1 MVKFY
6 YNQVV
11 NHGMPIEK
19 VPEKWRSSVEKML
32 EENSNA

>member
-1 MVKFY
+1 MIKFY

-19 VPEKWRSSVEKML
+19 VPERWRSAVKKML
-32 EENSNA
+32 GGES

>member
-1 MVKFY
+1 MPDFY

-19 VPEKWRSSVEKML
+19 VPDRWRAAVAEML
-32 EENSNA
+32 EDNL

>member
-19 VPEKWRSSVEKML
+19 VPEKWKSDVQKML
-32 EENSNA
+32 EGNAQ

>member
-19 VPEKWRSSVEKML
+19 VPEKWRAAVEEML
-32 EENSNA
+32 KGAG

>member
-1 MVKFY
+1 MPDFY

-19 VPEKWRSSVEKML
+19 VPEKWRSAVEKML
-32 EENSNA
+32 EGES

>member
-19 VPEKWRSSVEKML
+19 VPEKWRTEVENML
-32 EENSNA
+32 KGES

>member
-19 VPEKWRSSVEKML
+19 VPDKWRMAVAEML
-32 EENSNA
+32 KEDE

>member
-1 MVKFY
+1 MIKFY

-19 VPEKWRSSVEKML
+19 VPERWRNAVEKML
-32 EENSNA
+32 EGKS

>member
-1 MVKFY
+1 MIKFY

-19 VPEKWRSSVEKML
+19 VPERWRSTVKKML
-32 EENSNA
+32 EQIR

>member
-1 MVKFY
+1 MIKFY

-19 VPEKWRSSVEKML
+19 VPERWRSAVEKML
-32 EENSNA
+32 EENTNA

>member
-19 VPEKWRSSVEKML
+19 VPDKWRTAVAEML
-32 EENSNA
+32 KEDE

>member
-19 VPEKWRSSVEKML
+19 VPDRWRAEVAKML
-32 EENSNA
+32 ESEGT